1 MRMMVVVPALA
12 KGEQGDPPTVARI
25 FAGFKAPPAPHMRGR
40 VHQPG
45 RVQPDRYP
53 HKDSPQ
59 QDTPTA
65 EGEHQDGEHDQWHVI
80 ETVEQ
85 NVESIFDQVGRVSLE
100 GRLIMI
106 LGSATQD
113 PTHVRPPAAI
123 ARRVWIAVSIRMR
136 MMNAMCSDPL
146 NGSAFEGQRSAD
158 NQKIFD
164 WLGHAVSAMC
174 EEPMKAHPNAAAT
187 DPIQNYRAD
196 KRGPAKEK

>member
-1 MRMMVVVPALA
+1 MRVMVVVPALA
-12 KGEQGDPPTVARI
+12 KGEQGHPPTVARV
-25 FAGFKAPPAPHMRGR
+25 FAGLEASPAPHMRGR

-45 RVQPDRYP
+45 RVQPDRYS

-65 EGEHQDGEHDQWHVI
+65 EREHQDSENNQRHVI

-85 NVESIFDQVGRVSLE
+85 NVESIFDQVGRISLE

-106 LGSATQD
+106 LCGATQD

-123 ARRVWIAVSIRMR
+123 ARRVRIAVSIRMR
-136 MMNAMCSDPL
+136 MMNAMCGDPL
-146 NGSAFEGQRSAD
+146 NGSAFERQRSTD

-164 WLGHAVSAMC
+164 WLWHAVSAMS
-174 EEPMKAHPNAAAT
+174 EESMKAHPNAAAP
-187 DPIQNYRAD
+187 DPIQNYSAD
-196 KRGPAKEK
+196 ERRPAKEK

>member
-12 KGEQGDPPTVARI
+12 KSEQGYPPTVARV
-25 FAGFKAPPAPHMRGR
+25 FTGVEAFLAPHMSGR
-40 VHQPG
+40 VHQPR
-45 RVQPDRYP
+45 RVEPERHP
-53 HKDSPQ
+53 HKDSPE

-65 EGEHQDGEHDQWHVI
+65 EGEHQDGKNDQWHVI

-85 NVESIFDQVGRVSLE
+85 NIESIFDQVGRISLE

-106 LGSATQD
+106 LCSAAQD

-123 ARRVWIAVSIRMR
+123 ARCMWIAVSIRMR

-146 NGSAFEGQRSAD
+146 NRSAFEGQRSTD

-164 WLGHAVSAMC
+164 WLWYAIPAMS
-174 EEPMKAHPNAAAT
+174 EEPMKAHPYAAAT
-187 DPIQNYRAD
+187 NPIENYSAD
-196 KRGPAKEK
+196 ERRPAKEK